1 MRGVAHGTLFSRSA
15 VSEKVG
21 FAHGFGKRC
30 AESGVTRTETVTN
43 PKKSPT
49 SVSKSAD
56 NVLNVTFDVQKYSE
70 SCKITF

>member
-1 MRGVAHGTLFSRSA
+1 MPCFVHETLFSRPA
-15 VSEKVG
+15 VRKMAVFVYG
-21 FAHGFGKRC
+21 IGKRYSK
-30 AESGVTRTETVTN
+30 SGALRTETVTN

-70 SCKITF
+70 RCKITF